1 MTDDIFEFLDKQLQA
16 TGMAYWACK
25 PCTVYAKGINNR
37 MRGIQEDIK
46 EVKKV
51 AGENSA
57 KIKKVEEQVNKLR
70 EDIKKHNN
78 VVTREEF

>member
-1 MTDDIFEFLDKQLQA
+1 
-16 TGMAYWACK
+16 
-25 PCTVYAKGINNR
+25 
-37 MRGIQEDIK
+37 MRGIEEDIK